1 MACYNLAQAQV
12 QVTLAAIANA
22 AVGQPMHAVRPAI
35 IAQLARADYATK
47 AEWSLVWGP
56 LVGTHED
63 NMVYV
68 ARQDSTGF
76 LSIVLRGTIYTITS
90 FWEDV
95 PTAQVACPFTPG
107 AETKV
112 SKHYLEA
119 VQGMV
124 RVPDETGFTL
134 GQFLAARARETHGL
148 VVFVA
153 GHSQGASLV
162 QIMLAWAMQQ
172 AGGWANTG
180 ETQLIGY
187 ASAPPSPGDPAFAQ
201 WLGTQAS
208 SFQIINPLDT
218 IPFWYASIDQL
229 IAQNVPE
236 PLPHDV
242 EGDAIRAGLKLW
254 ADVARASGPW
264 QQAETLIHLRKVQ
277 LPASIG
283 YVDQATNQHTH
294 NSYLYL
300 MDAPQTDIG
309 PASFLPAHDETK
321 C

>member
-1 MACYNLAQAQV
+1 MAVYNLAQAQT

-22 AVGQPMHAVRPAI
+22 AVGQPMHVVRPAI
-35 IAQLARADYATK
+35 MAQLARPDYATR

-56 LVGTHED
+56 AVGTRED

-68 ARQDSTGF
+68 ARQKSTGF

-95 PTAQVACPFTPG
+95 PTAQVVCPFTPG

-124 RVPDETGFTL
+124 SVPDETGFSL
-134 GQFLAARARETHGL
+134 GQFLAAKARETHGL

-153 GHSQGASLV
+153 GHSQGASLA
-162 QIMLAWAMQQ
+162 QIMLAWAMEQ
-172 AGGWANTG
+172 AESWANTG
-180 ETQLIGY
+180 ATQLIGY
-187 ASAPPSPGDPAFAQ
+187 ASAPPSPGNPAFAQ
-201 WLGTQAS
+201 WLAAHAS

-218 IPFWYASIDQL
+218 IPFWYASIDEL
-229 IAQNVPE
+229 IPQNVPE

-242 EGDAIRAGLKLW
+242 EGDAMRAGLKLW

-264 QQAETLIHLRKVQ
+264 QQAETLVHLRKVQ
-277 LPASIG
+277 LPSSIE
-283 YVDQATNQHTH
+283 YVDQAKNQHTH

-300 MDAPQTDIG
+300 MGAPQTDIG
-309 PASFLPAHDETK
+309 PASLLPAYEAD